1 MHENTIYSQITYL
14 RQDGSFSNW
23 KNLWKQKTNSSL
35 WSVTSLCGSDRTAGF
50 DFYRYRWKIKTF
62 SERFDGLTC
71 HRNAV
76 SAWLATDN
84 NGWLLKWSTTCCM
97 SKSLS
102 ALFSFYVAW
111 LLFFFLVLDTLNN
124 QAGRILKKNTT
135 KVLLS
140 DTNFERWLLNE
151 SSFVINKDQFSIT
164 KSISTL
170 LSSMWTPTYATYGF
184 NAQGYSCKD
193 SPSITDDVT

>member
-1 MHENTIYSQITYL
+1 MFLLISY
-14 RQDGSFSNW
+14 RQHIMSSGAMLLCMKTQFTHKSHIWDRMDPFPTE
-23 KNLWKQKTNSSL
+23 NLWKQKTNSSL
-35 WSVTSLCGSDRTAGF
+35 WSVTSLCGSDRTAGL
-50 DFYRYRWKIKTF
+50 DFYRYRRKIKTF

-102 ALFSFYVAW
+102 ALFSFYVAC

-124 QAGRILKKNTT
+124 TAGRILKKKHNKSTFKWHKFW
-135 KVLLS
+135 KVAVK
-140 DTNFERWLLNE
+140 W
-151 SSFVINKDQFSIT
+151 K
-164 KSISTL
+164 
-170 LSSMWTPTYATYGF
+170 
-184 NAQGYSCKD
+184 
-193 SPSITDDVT
+193 